1 MISLRL
7 AVPTALALV
16 GLAGCLTY
24 FLIAP
29 APVSQSAALA
39 APPATEARSSIVGQ
53 ARATDTLTNIDQRPR
68 AEEIANAFRKAAE
81 VDAQKQATEAQQ
93 PTEVQEA
100 ASASTDEPAIAGPI
114 PLPKKRPAARR

>member
-39 APPATEARSSIVGQ
+39 APATEARSSIVGQ
-53 ARATDTLTNIDQRPR
+53 ARATDTLTNIDRHPR

-100 ASASTDEPAIAGPI
+100 ASAGTDEPAIAGPI

>member
-29 APVSQSAALA
+29 APVS
-39 APPATEARSSIVGQ
+39 PPA
-53 ARATDTLTNIDQRPR
+53 NPC
-68 AEEIANAFRKAAE
+68 
-81 VDAQKQATEAQQ
+81 
-93 PTEVQEA
+93 
-100 ASASTDEPAIAGPI
+100 SASGNGGPVVDRGTSAGN
-114 PLPKKRPAARR
+114 RYANRC

>member
-39 APPATEARSSIVGQ
+39 APLVTEARSSTVGQ
-53 ARATDTLTNIDQRPR
+53 ARATGTLTVVDRLRPSN
-68 AEEIANAFRKAAE
+68 EDIVKAFR
-81 VDAQKQATEAQQ
+81 QATEDRQ
-93 PTEVQEA
+93 PGETQDDA
-100 ASASTDEPAIAGPI
+100 LDTDQPAIAGPV
-114 PLPKKRPAARR
+114 PLPKRRPAPRP